1 MAACLERPFN
11 SRAEAVWGL
20 KADKDVMNTGMEEAD
35 AGLRGVMRT

>member
-20 KADKDVMNTGMEEAD
+20 KADKDGMNKGMEEAD
-35 AGLRGVMRT
+35 AGLMGVMRT